1 MDQEEMEAEVALA
14 QRIGTELCTDH
25 CAACWGVQVPLD
37 SPQLR
42 AQRAVKAD
50 HSISACTEESLEA
63 QKEGYQIH
71 STGRQQH

>member
-14 QRIGTELCTDH
+14 QRIVTELCTDH

-42 AQRAVKAD
+42 VR
-50 HSISACTEESLEA
+50 EL
-63 QKEGYQIH
+63 
-71 STGRQQH
+71 